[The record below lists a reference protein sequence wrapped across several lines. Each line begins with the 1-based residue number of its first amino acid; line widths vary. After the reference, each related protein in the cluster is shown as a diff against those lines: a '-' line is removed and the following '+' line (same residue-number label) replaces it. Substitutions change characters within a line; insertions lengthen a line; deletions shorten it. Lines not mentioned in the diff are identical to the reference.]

1 MSAPTRS
8 IKVPQSFQDSGAVL
22 RVDDDRTVV
31 VRGASAEFRCRR
43 AVSCVVDPRPDDL
56 VLFAGIASGEC
67 YVLAVLERTGDQSAV
82 WSAPG
87 SVTLA
92 APEGQVTVAAR
103 EGVHVVTPATVRVT
117 TDSVSLTARE
127 GDVAVQAL
135 TYVGAALAA
144 NLDDLKLA
152 AQRIDTVADRLSQ
165 KLKRAYRSVAEIDQL
180 RAEQGDWSFRKTLG
194 LHAANVVATA
204 KDLVKVDGDQIHLG

>member
-8 IKVPQSFQDSGAVL
+8 IKAPQSFQDSGTVL
-22 RVDDDRTVV
+22 RVEGDRVV
-31 VRGASAEFRCRR
+31 VRGAAAEFHCRR

-56 VLFAGIASGEC
+56 VLFAGIACGER
-67 YVLAVLERTGDQSAV
+67 YVLAVLERVGDQAAV
-82 WSAPG
+82 WSSPG

-103 EGVHVVTPATVRVT
+103 DGVSVVTPAAVRVT
-117 TDSVSLTARE
+117 TDSVSVTARE
-127 GDVAVQAL
+127 GELAVQAL
-135 TYVGAALAA
+135 TYVGSAVVAS
-144 NLDDLKLA
+144 LDDLKLT
-152 AQRIDTVADRLSQ
+152 AQRIDTVAERLSQ
-165 KLKRAYRSVAEIDQL
+165 KLKRAYRTVSEIDQL

>member
-8 IKVPQSFQDSGAVL
+8 IKVPESFQDSGTVL
-22 RVDDDRTVV
+22 RVEGDRVV
-31 VRGASAEFRCRR
+31 VQGAAAEFHCRR

-56 VLFAGIASGEC
+56 VLFAGIASGER
-67 YVLAVLERTGDQSAV
+67 YVLAVLERTGDQAAV

-92 APEGQVTVAAR
+92 TPDGQVTVAAR
-103 EGVHVVTPATVRVT
+103 DGVNVVTSATVRVT
-117 TDSVSLTARE
+117 TDAVSVTARE
-127 GDVAVQAL
+127 GELAVQAL
-135 TYVGAALAA
+135 TYVGAAVVAS
-144 NLDDLKLA
+144 LDDLKLT
-152 AQRIDTVADRLSQ
+152 AQRIDTVAERLSQ
-165 KLKRAYRSVAEIDQL
+165 KLKRAYRSVSELDQL

-204 KDLVKVDGDQIHLG
+204 RDLVKVDGDQIHLG

>member
-8 IKVPQSFQDSGAVL
+8 IKVPQSFQDSGTVL
-22 RVDDDRTVV
+22 RVEGDRVV
-31 VRGASAEFRCRR
+31 VQGAAAEFHCRR

-56 VLFAGIASGEC
+56 VLFAGIASGER
-67 YVLAVLERTGDQSAV
+67 YVLAVLERTGDQAAV

-92 APEGQVTVAAR
+92 TPDGQVTVAAR
-103 EGVHVVTPATVRVT
+103 DGVNVVTPSTVRVT
-117 TDSVSLTARE
+117 TDAVSVTARE
-127 GDVAVQAL
+127 GELAVQAL
-135 TYVGAALAA
+135 TYVGAAVVAS
-144 NLDDLKLA
+144 LDDLKLT
-152 AQRIDTVADRLSQ
+152 AQRIDTVAERLSQ
-165 KLKRAYRSVAEIDQL
+165 KLKRAYRTVSEIDQL